1 MSFAAPLVLVALIAI
16 PLLIMAYVR
25 HQRGRAEAAA
35 RFVAPALTPSVA
47 PRSPRWRR
55 HLPMAA
61 FGIAILILIIAAARP
76 QRSVAVAVN
85 NGVVVLAN
93 DVSSSMAA
101 TDVSPS
107 RLVAAERAAKQFLKS
122 VPSTARVGLLEFNQ
136 KPLAL
141 QSPTT
146 DHSLVADALSQLR
159 ASGHTAVGDAMTAAM
174 QMIAKLPS
182 QAGRRPPA
190 AIVLISDGN
199 STNGSDPLTV
209 ARQARS
215 RHIPVY
221 TVVVGTPRGTITV
234 PKRTGNTT
242 TPVPAEAQQL
252 QQIAQLSGGQAY
264 TAANASRLSAVYKHL
279 AAQLGHKHV
288 KREITASFA
297 GGGLVLLLLGSLLS
311 LRWFGRLV

>member
-1 MSFAAPLVLVALIAI
+1 MSFAAPLVLIAVIAI
-16 PLLIMAYVR
+16 PVLIMAYAR
-25 HQRGRAEAAA
+25 HQRGRAQAAKT
-35 RFVAPALTPSVA
+35 FVAPALMASVA

-101 TDVSPS
+101 TDVRPS
-107 RLVAAERAAKQFLKS
+107 RLVAAEGAAKQFLKR
-122 VPSTARVGLLEFNQ
+122 VPSTARVGLLVFNE
-136 KPLAL
+136 KPLVL

-146 DHSLVADALSQLR
+146 NHSLVADAFTQLR
-159 ASGHTAVGDAMTAAM
+159 PGGHTAVGDAMTAAM
-174 QMIAKLPS
+174 QMIARVPS
-182 QAGRRPPA
+182 QGGKRPPA

-199 STNGSDPLTV
+199 STNGSDPLAV

-221 TVVVGTPRGTITV
+221 TVIVGTPHGTITV
-234 PKRTGNTT
+234 PTRSGKMT

-252 QQIAQLSGGQAY
+252 EQIAQLSGGQAF
-264 TAANASRLSAVYKHL
+264 TAAGADRLTAVYKNL

-288 KREITASFA
+288 KREITSGFA
-297 GGGLVLLLLGSLLS
+297 GVGMVLLLLGSVLS

>member
-1 MSFAAPLVLVALIAI
+1 MSFAAPLVLVALVAI
-16 PLLIMAYVR
+16 PLLIIVYVR
-25 HQRGRAEAAA
+25 HQRGRAQAAA
-35 RFVAPALTPSVA
+35 AFVSPPLMASVA

-61 FGIAILILIIAAARP
+61 FGLAILVLIIAAARP

-85 NGVVVLAN
+85 NGAVVLAN
-93 DVSSSMAA
+93 DVSSSMASG
-101 TDVSPS
+101 DVPPS
-107 RLVAAERAAKQFLKS
+107 RLIAAERAATRFLKT
-122 VPSTARVGLLEFNQ
+122 VPATARVGLLEFNE
-136 KPLAL
+136 KPLVL

-146 DHSLVADALSQLR
+146 DHALVADALTQLR
-159 ASGHTAVGDAMTAAM
+159 AGGHTAVGDAITAAL

-199 STNGSDPLTV
+199 STNGSDPLAA
-209 ARQARS
+209 ARRARS
-215 RHIPVY
+215 QHVPIY
-221 TVVVGTPRGTITV
+221 TVVVGTTHGTISV
-234 PKRTGNTT
+234 KRSGGTTT

-252 QQIAQLSGGQAY
+252 SQIAQLSGGQAF
-264 TAANASRLSAVYKHL
+264 TAANASRLNAVYSHL

-288 KREITASFA
+288 KQEITASFA
-297 GGGLVLLLLGSLLS
+297 GGGLVLLLLGSIAS

>member
-1 MSFAAPLVLVALIAI
+1 MSFAAPLVLLALIAI
-16 PLLIMAYVR
+16 PLLIIAYTR
-25 HQRGRAEAAA
+25 HQRGRAEATKA
-35 RFVAPALTPSVA
+35 FVAPALMPSVA

-61 FGIAILILIIAAARP
+61 FGVAILVLIVAAARP
-76 QRSVAVAVN
+76 QRSVAVPVN

-93 DVSSSMAA
+93 DVSSSMGA

-107 RLVAAERAAKQFLKS
+107 RLVAAERAAKQFLTS
-122 VPSTARVGLLEFNQ
+122 VPSTARVGLLQFNE
-136 KPLAL
+136 KPVPL

-146 DHSLVADALSQLR
+146 NHALVADALTQLR
-159 ASGHTAVGDAMTAAM
+159 AGGHTAVGDAMTSAM
-174 QMIAKLPS
+174 QMIAKVPS
-182 QAGRRPPA
+182 HAGKRPPA

-199 STNGSDPLTV
+199 STNGSDPLAA

-221 TVVVGTPRGTITV
+221 TVVVGTPHGTITV
-234 PKRTGNTT
+234 PSRTGKTT
-242 TPVPAEAQQL
+242 TPVPTEAQQL
-252 QQIAQLSGGQAY
+252 EQIAQLSGGQAF
-264 TAANASRLSAVYKHL
+264 TAANADRLTAVYKNL

-288 KREITASFA
+288 KKEITSGFA
-297 GGGLVLLLLGSLLS
+297 GVGLVLLLLGSVLS